1 MEKSMIRKQYS
12 LNNKNQISR
21 IFCVCFL
28 ALVFLAGCAA
38 SSSPPEPSIQPQVEP
53 RTELEKQPPRR
64 IEARP
69 RSSLSPLASLK
80 PKVAAA
86 EKMPYEGKLFSLS
99 ARSTPLR
106 DVLLGLGKQ
115 AELNLVI
122 ERGVNYDEPVSVE
135 LYDLPLSTV
144 LDMVLNAYGYFYDID
159 GNILRIKAMETKIF
173 HFDYPLMVNT
183 PTSNVGGDMLGS
195 QGSNNNNRRSNSNN
209 DNDLRGEF
217 SIETSVD
224 SSALDLWKQLEQSL
238 RGGGEGGQGLL
249 SEQGRMQI
257 NRLSGTIMITDRR
270 ENLILIEEYF
280 DELEKV
286 LSRQI
291 TIEAK
296 ILEVTLN
303 ENYKYG
309 IKWDVL
315 AKDFLSSGGNLQ
327 FVSDFTTGGGNIAM
341 EFFRDGSTNV
351 IGGVIEALSHQGNVN
366 VLASPRISAVNNQT
380 ALITVARNIPY
391 IDWQLSSIQDPN
403 DDQGRLTQLVPTM
416 QNTRVGISLGVTP
429 QIDENGVTTLHIVPV
444 ITDLVGFKE
453 FTQDGDTWDIPIID
467 MRATDSIVRAQDGST
482 IVLGGLILERV
493 SEDETGI
500 PLLKDIPYLGQVL
513 FSGQAKESEKR
524 ELVIMLNPTIIEQ

>member
-1 MEKSMIRKQYS
+1 MNMIQQ
-12 LNNKNQISR
+12 KNSQIHTGR
-21 IFCVCFL
+21 IFLVFFL

-38 SSSPPEPSIQPQVEP
+38 SGKPPEPSLQPQVEP
-53 RTELEKQPPRR
+53 QAQLTKQPPRR
-64 IEARP
+64 IETRP

-86 EKMPYEGKLFSLS
+86 EKMPYESKLFSLS

-106 DVLLGLGKQ
+106 DVLLGLSKQ

-122 ERGVNYDEPVSVE
+122 ERGVKYDEPVSVE

-159 GNILRIKAMETKIF
+159 GNILRIKALETKIF

-183 PTSNVGGDMLGS
+183 PTSNVGGDMLSSRG
-195 QGSNNNNRRSNSNN
+195 RSNSNRRSESN
-209 DNDLRGEF
+209 DKNDLKGEF

-224 SSALDLWKQLEQSL
+224 SSALDLWKQLEYAL
-238 RGGGEGGQGLL
+238 KGGGEGQHGLL

-257 NRLSGTIMITDRR
+257 NKLAGTIMITDRR
-270 ENLILIEEYF
+270 ENLLIIEEYF
-280 DELEKV
+280 NELQKV
-286 LSRQI
+286 LSRQV

-303 ENYKYG
+303 DNFRYG

-315 AKDFLSSGGNLQ
+315 ARDFLSSGGNLQ
-327 FVSDFTTGGGNIAM
+327 FISDFTTGGGNITM
-341 EFFRDGSTNV
+341 EFFRDSTTNV
-351 IGGVIEALSHQGNVN
+351 IGGFIEALSAQGNVN

-403 DDQGRLTQLVPTM
+403 DQQARLTQLVPTM
-416 QNTRVGISLGVTP
+416 QNTQVGISLGVTP
-429 QIDENGVTTLHIVPV
+429 QIDENGVATLHIVPV
-444 ITDLVGFKE
+444 ITDLVGFKQ
-453 FTQDGDTWDIPIID
+453 FSQDGDSWDVPIID
-467 MRATDSIVRAQDGST
+467 MRATDSIVRARNGST

-493 SEDETGI
+493 SEDSTGI
-500 PLLKDIPYLGQVL
+500 PVLGKIPYLGQIL
-513 FSGQAKESEKR
+513 FSGQEKESEKR